1 MSDSIIITCN
11 AGSTNSKL
19 ALFDAE
25 SLEKIDSV
33 KTKSEAETL
42 GWLGAARGK
51 NVTAIGHRVVH
62 GGGVFTQPTLI
73 NADVIRQL
81 EEFIPLAPLHQPAA
95 LKLIFETSKL
105 FPEIPQI
112 ACFDT
117 AFHSTISKMEQ
128 RFALPES
135 LYAEGVRRYGFHGL
149 SYEYIASVLPEN
161 IANSRV
167 VVAHL
172 GGGASAC
179 AIKNRVSQ
187 ASTMGFSTLDGL
199 MMGSRCGTLDVG
211 VILHLLQHKK
221 MSVGEVEKLLY
232 KKSGLL
238 GVSGISAEMS
248 DLLASDLPQAKTAI
262 ELFCYNAA
270 KQIAGLIPALGGL
283 DALVFTGGIGEHA
296 GAVRDKICAHLA
308 WVSDFLVHTIATN
321 EELVIARACKT
332 LKTQLE

>member
-1 MSDSIIITCN
+1 MNELLITCN

-33 KTKSEAETL
+33 KTKSEAENFA
-42 GWLGAARGK
+42 WLSAARAGK
-51 NVTAIGHRVVH
+51 ISAIGHRVVH
-62 GGGVFTQPTLI
+62 GGGKFTKPTLL
-73 NADVIRQL
+73 NAEIIGEL
-81 EEFIPLAPLHQPAA
+81 EKFIPLAPLHQPAA
-95 LKLIFETSKL
+95 LKLIAEVSKL
-105 FPEIPQI
+105 FPELPQI

-117 AFHSTISKMEQ
+117 AFHSTISELEQ
-128 RFALPES
+128 HFALPES
-135 LYAEGVRRYGFHGL
+135 LYAEGVRKYGFHGL

-161 IANSRV
+161 IAQKRV

-179 AIKNRVSQ
+179 AMKNRVSQ

-199 MMGSRCGTLDVG
+199 MMGSRCGALDAG
-211 VILHLLQHKK
+211 VVLYLMEHKK
-221 MSVGEVEKLLY
+221 MSVGELENLLY

-270 KQIAGLIPALGGL
+270 KQIAGLIPAIGGL

-296 GAVRDKICAHLA
+296 GLVRDKICAHLA
-308 WVSDFLVHTIATN
+308 WVSDFLVQTIPTN
-321 EELVIARACKT
+321 EELVIARAC
-332 LKTQLE
+332 QRFRQ